1 MDAPHTAAVATIS
14 HTIRN
19 FHRTK
24 TPFRIYHG
32 STNSTRPTTT
42 AFHPTRLVDTSSL
55 NRILHID
62 KHAATALVEPKVS
75 MDQLVAATLP
85 HGLIPPV
92 VMEFPGITVG
102 GAFAGLAGESSSFRW
117 GLFDKTVRW
126 VEVVLG
132 DGEVVG
138 ASAEENADLFYGM
151 IGAMGTV
158 GVVTALEVRL
168 VTARRFVEVTY
179 WPVEGA
185 GEAGRVVRREM
196 GRGPGVVDYVDGI
209 LFGGGR
215 GLVMAGR
222 LTDEITAD
230 GGGVKRF
237 TRAWDDWFY
246 THAEAVCERAFAKQK
261 QVRGPIVETVP
272 LVDYLFRYDRGAF
285 WAGARGFNYF
295 HIPFNRFTRWLFN
308 GLMHTRTL
316 YHALHRSGF
325 SHRSIVQ
332 DLAIPHSKAEEF
344 IQFIDETLHC
354 YPLWLCP
361 IRLGCNKEGHQSFVP
376 RWITPSPALP
386 QTPNAD
392 AEGMYLNVGV
402 WCIGPASHS
411 ACHTLNR
418 TIEAKVQSLQGAKC
432 LYAHAHYTEDEFW
445 TIYDHA
451 WYTALRERYAATY
464 LPDVYEKVK
473 TDHEAARRAVR
484 GVWRV
489 GLVAG
494 VYGVLSALVGGE
506 YLVGEGR
513 GRRRVGA
520 GVVLALVVAVVVG
533 VVGV

>member
-1 MDAPHTAAVATIS
+1 MDAHHTRAVATIS
-14 HTIRN
+14 LTIRD

-32 STNSTRPTTT
+32 STNSTRPST
-42 AFHPTRLVDTSSL
+42 AFHPARLVDTSRL
-55 NRILHID
+55 NRILHVD
-62 KHAATALVEPKVS
+62 KHARTALVEPKVS

-117 GLFDKTVRW
+117 GLFDATVRW

-138 ASAEENADLFYGM
+138 ASAEERPDLFYGM
-151 IGAMGTV
+151 VGAMGSV

-168 VTARRFVEVTY
+168 VQARRFVEVTY

-196 GRGPGVVDYVDGI
+196 GRGVGVVDYVDGI
-209 LFGGGR
+209 MFSGDR

-222 LTDEITAD
+222 LTDEVTA
-230 GGGVKRF
+230 GEGGVKRF

-246 THAEAVCERAFAKQK
+246 THAEAVCGRAFAKQ
-261 QVRGPIVETVP
+261 VREPIVETVP

-295 HIPFNRFTRWLFN
+295 HVPFNRFTRWLFN

-332 DLAIPHSKAEEF
+332 DLGIPHSKAEEF
-344 IQFIDETLHC
+344 IHFIDETLHC

-361 IRLGCNKEGHQSFVP
+361 IRLGCSEGHQSFVP
-376 RWITPSPALP
+376 RWITPSPPLP

-402 WCIGPASHS
+402 WCIGPPSHS
-411 ACHTLNR
+411 ACHALNR

-445 TIYDHA
+445 TIYDRA
-451 WYTALRERYAATY
+451 WYTSLREKYAATY

-473 TDHEAARRAVR
+473 TDPEAARRAVS

-494 VYGVLSALVGGE
+494 VYGVVSAVVGGE

-520 GVVLALVVAVVVG
+520 GVVLVLALVVAWVVG